1 MAATLAGG
9 LEVDRADAAA
19 QVLAQQV
26 RRILVFEAGRDHG
39 ELRALRRGLAHPA
52 QDGAQL
58 RQAVRHE
65 GHDARTGSPARH
77 APASPR
83 TRSST
88 RSAAAATRG
97 ESSSPN
103 VSTSA
108 ASMANTMTSSG
119 MS

>member
-1 MAATLAGG
+1 MAATPAGR
-9 LEVDRADAAA
+9 LEVDRADAPA

-26 RRILVFEAGRDHG
+26 RRILVPEAGRDHG
-39 ELRALRRGLAHPA
+39 KLRAGRRGLADPA
-52 QDGAQL
+52 QGRAQL
-58 RQAVRHE
+58 GQAVRHE
-65 GHDARTGSPARH
+65 RDDAHAH
-77 APASPR
+77 APTSPR

-88 RSAAAATRG
+88 RSAAAATGG

-103 VSTSA
+103 VSTST